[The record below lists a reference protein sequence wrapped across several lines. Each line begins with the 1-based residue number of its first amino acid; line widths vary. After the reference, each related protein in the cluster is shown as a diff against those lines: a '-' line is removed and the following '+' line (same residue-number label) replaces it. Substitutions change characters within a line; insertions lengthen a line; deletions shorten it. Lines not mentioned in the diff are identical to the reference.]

1 MGTMETTRPYLIS
14 IAIRH
19 CAVRNCN
26 ISALSTDR
34 LKVTPQDCTVIFVT
48 LQNLRTYLH
57 FSDIPLEF
65 INEFS
70 SSKDNMKSESSSKI
84 NENFLYE
91 TLISEDHNGSKENSS
106 MDNASP
112 LGKAGLLS
120 RLTFWWL
127 NPLMIKGKGKA
138 LQDEDIPMLPE
149 LDCAKASYLMF
160 IEQLNK
166 RKSVGSYTTA
176 SILSVMVS
184 CFWKDILIS
193 GFFAFF
199 SILAVSACPLFLNAF
214 IEVSQGKVLFEHE
227 GYALAAV
234 FFVVKC
240 IESVSMRQWYF
251 RTRLLGVKARSLLS
265 AVIYQKQVKVSNA
278 SRIAYSSSDIMSYVT
293 VDAFRIGEFPFW
305 MHQTWTTLLQL
316 FLALVILFHSV
327 GLAAISALIV
337 VVLSVLGNG
346 PLAKLQ
352 LEYQKKLIKATDERL
367 KAASEALVNM
377 KVLKLYG
384 WEFRFKN
391 VIEELR
397 KVELKWL
404 VPLQLRKASA
414 TLIFWSTPI
423 FVSAATFATCLFL
436 GIPLNASNVFTVLAT
451 LRLIQEPVRFAP
463 DVIGAAIQANIA
475 LSRISL
481 FLQSPELHDQQIA
494 TSTDDGELKNSI
506 TIKSANFSWEDNH
519 LKLTLKDINLVVKL
533 KEKIAIC
540 GEVGSGKSSLLAAIL
555 GEVPII
561 SGINYAH
568 GKIAYV
574 SQTAWILSGTVRE
587 NILFGSPMN
596 EQRYRETIVKCALVK
611 DLEMLPF
618 GDLTEIGERGVNL
631 SGGQKQR
638 IQLAR
643 ALYQDADIYFLD
655 DPFSAV
661 DAHTA
666 AYLFDEYIMGALSR
680 KTTLLVT
687 HLVDFLSPFDS
698 ILVMQEGK
706 ILQAGP
712 FHQLL
717 ASSKEFQD
725 LVYAHKELGD
735 SENQTEVSSSE
746 RTNATKGKI
755 NENYFNQ
762 QLKASVVGQLLQYAW
777 MAAKV
782 QDPNYSRISLVEIF
796 FLIGCI
802 ALSSDLS
809 TIDLDLAFYLTVV
822 FGAAITTFLNIAVL
836 FVVTWQ
842 LLFIIVP
849 MAFAVIHLKKYYQ
862 NSSREL
868 MRINGTSKSS
878 VANHLAE
885 SITGCITIR
894 AFKEEDRFFAKYLDF
909 VDKNASAYLHS
920 FAANEWFTQYLE
932 IMSAIVVT
940 FTAVVIVSLPLNTL
954 GSGLIGMILSYGLTL
969 NGFIVFFLQNLCT
982 LANQIVS
989 IERLKQYIN
998 IPSEALEV
1006 IEGHRPPLSWPAFG
1020 KVEFHG
1026 LKIRYRP
1033 NAPLVLHGI
1042 TCTFEG
1048 GKKIGI
1054 VGRTGSGKTTLISAL
1069 FRLVEPEAGKIVI
1082 DGIDIC
1088 TLGLHDLRCHLG
1100 IIPQDPTLFHGSVRY
1115 NLDPLSQHIDEELWE
1130 VLAKCQLKEA
1140 VEEKEEGLDSI
1151 VVEEGSNWSKG
1162 QRQLFAL
1169 GRALLRK
1176 SRILVLDEATASI
1189 DNATDAI
1196 LQKSIRR
1203 EFADCTVITV
1213 AHRIPTVMDCTM
1225 VLSMSDGNV
1234 VEFDE
1239 PTLLMQKEG
1248 SLFGQLIEMED
1259 NNICKRNGGLSGSHS
1274 IAMACCVLFCNHLYN
1289 RTNLDKLVAH
1299 ERKSNCPYNG
1309 GKEKL
1314 ASLDQR
1320 SLNWFGNNF
1329 YQAQV
1334 KKERFATQDGIL
1346 TTYSKYVDTFYTDFS
1361 NTIIKL
1367 GNTNFHTDQS

>member
-1 MGTMETTRPYLIS
+1 MAETEGKFLRTR
-14 IAIRH
+14 
-19 CAVRNCN
+19 
-26 ISALSTDR
+26 
-34 LKVTPQDCTVIFVT
+34 VIFVT

-57 FSDIPLEF
+57 FSDIPLKF

-149 LDCAKASYLMF
+149 LDCAKANYLMF

-214 IEVSQGKVLFEHE
+214 IEVSQGKVSFEHE
-227 GYALAAV
+227 GYVLAAV

-265 AVIYQKQVKVSNA
+265 ALIYQKQVKVSNA

-327 GLAAISALIV
+327 GLATISALIV

-367 KAASEALVNM
+367 NAASEALVNM

-384 WEFRFKN
+384 WEFRFKS

-397 KVELKWL
+397 NVELKWL

-475 LSRISL
+475 LFRISM
-481 FLQSPELHDQQIA
+481 FLQSPECHDQQIA

-506 TIKSANFSWEDNH
+506 IIKSANFSWQDDH

-561 SGINYAH
+561 SGINSAH

-574 SQTAWILSGTVRE
+574 SQTAWILSGNVRE

-643 ALYQDADIYFLD
+643 ALYQNADIYFLD

-735 SENQTEVSSSE
+735 SENQTE
-746 RTNATKGKI
+746 
-755 NENYFNQ
+755 
-762 QLKASVVGQLLQYAW
+762 
-777 MAAKV
+777 
-782 QDPNYSRISLVEIF
+782 
-796 FLIGCI
+796 
-802 ALSSDLS
+802 LSSDLS

-822 FGAAITTFLNIAVL
+822 FGAAITTFLNVAVL

-862 NSSREL
+862 KSSREL

-932 IMSAIVVT
+932 IISAIVVT

-1026 LKIRYRP
+1026 LQIRYRP

-1069 FRLVEPEAGKIVI
+1069 FRLVEPEAGKIII

-1130 VLAKCQLKEA
+1130 VLAKCQLKEAVEEKEEGPDSIVVEEGSNWSKGQRQLFALGRALLRKSRILVLDEATASIDNATDAILQKRIRREFADCTVITVAHRIPTVMDCTMVLAKCQLKEA

-1248 SLFGQLIEMED
+1248 SLFGQL
-1259 NNICKRNGGLSGSHS
+1259 KFY
-1274 IAMACCVLFCNHLYN
+1274 LFRVEEFYPSSLTL
-1289 RTNLDKLVAH
+1289 TNLDKLIAH

-1334 KKERFATQDGIL
+1334 KKEKRRVPNPNIVESLGAIGLFLHFFNFLAFQ
-1346 TTYSKYVDTFYTDFS
+1346 VS
-1361 NTIIKL
+1361 NHHH
-1367 GNTNFHTDQS
+1367 GN